1 MTEQPHHQFNES
13 DFNHMLDS
21 MFVAKNEELMEKLR
35 EQIKHDE
42 QLEELSKA
50 IGIEDKALVQSLMDL
65 GITAHSMAALTMYPM
80 VCVAYADGVLNL
92 EERDLI
98 MKMASEWNMKPG
110 DPGFEVLNHWLT
122 DGPTEGG
129 FEVWKKYIQ
138 AVTTQMTPQQI
149 ADLKISIMNRSNAV
163 ATAVGDVLGRFG
175 NRTNKAEEARLA
187 EIEAAFP

>member
-50 IGIEDKALVQSLMDL
+50 IGIEDKTLVQSLMDL

-122 DGPTEGG
+122 QGPSEGG
-129 FEVWKKYIQ
+129 FEVWKKYIRT
-138 AVTTQMTPQQI
+138 VTTQMTPQQI
-149 ADLKISIMNRSNAV
+149 ADLKLSIMNRSNAV

>member
-13 DFNHMLDS
+13 DFQNMLDS
-21 MFVAKNEELMEKLR
+21 MFVAENEELLEKLR

-42 QLEELSKA
+42 ELEELSKA
-50 IGIEDKALVQSLMDL
+50 IGIEDKELVQSLMDL

-80 VCVAYADGVLNL
+80 VCVAYADGVLNI

-110 DPGFEVLNHWLT
+110 DAGFEVLNHWLVQ
-122 DGPTEGG
+122 GPTEDG
-129 FEVWKKYIQ
+129 FAVWKKYIQ
-138 AVTTQMTPQQI
+138 TVMTQMTPQQI
-149 ADLKISIMNRSNAV
+149 ADLKLSIMSRSNAV

-175 NRTNKAEEARLA
+175 NRTNKAEDARLA
-187 EIEAAFP
+187 EIESVFP

>member
-1 MTEQPHHQFNES
+1 MTDQPHHQFNES
-13 DFNHMLDS
+13 DFQHILDS
-21 MFVAKNEELMEKLR
+21 MFAAKNEELLAKLR

-42 QLEELSKA
+42 ELEALSKA
-50 IGIEDKALVQSLMDL
+50 IGIDDKQLVQRLMDL

-110 DPGFEVLNHWLT
+110 DPGFEVLNHWLV
-122 DGPTEGG
+122 DGPTEDG
-129 FEVWKKYIQ
+129 FAVWKKYIQ
-138 AVTTQMTPQQI
+138 TVMTQMTPQQI
-149 ADLKISIMNRSNAV
+149 ADLKVSIMHRSNAV

-187 EIEAAFP
+187 EIKSVFP